1 MLQMLTLYSFNNW
14 LTRKKMKKD
23 TVSALILYSWSYST
37 SFIFSFQ
44 LFDI

>member
-1 MLQMLTLYSFNNW
+1 MPQMLTLYSFNVW
-14 LTRKKMKKD
+14 LTRKKNEKRY
-23 TVSALILYSWSYST
+23 SALILYSWSYST